1 MAVSLIRSIIL
12 YLLVVSVYRLMGKRQ
27 IGELQPS
34 ELVLAIMISDV
45 ASVPMQS
52 VTTPLVSGII
62 PVLTL
67 MFIEVSLSFIAQ
79 KSDKLRKVITG
90 APSLIIAEGKLQIK
104 EMEKLRFNIDDLIE
118 QLRNNGYFD
127 VGEIAFAVLETNGNL
142 SVMPK
147 EQHRP
152 VTVGDMNMNITKA
165 EFTFNIIKDGVL
177 DKVALKKL
185 GHDENW
191 LDAELKKNKI
201 SGIKKVFLLCAD
213 KNGITFIQRKDK
225 KK

>member
-12 YLLVVSVYRLMGKRQ
+12 YGIVVGIYRFMGKRQ
-27 IGELQPS
+27 VGELQPS

-52 VTTPLVSGII
+52 VGTPLVSGIV

-67 MFIEVSLSFIAQ
+67 MFIEITLSFIAQ
-79 KSDKLRKVITG
+79 KSEKLRKVITG

-104 EMEKLRFNIDDLIE
+104 EMERLRFNIDDLME

-147 EQHRP
+147 ERYRP
-152 VTVGDMNMNITKA
+152 VTVGDMNMNLAKA

-177 DKVALKKL
+177 DKDALKKL
-185 GHDENW
+185 GRDENW
-191 LDAELKKNKI
+191 LESELKKNKI

-213 KNGITFIQRKDK
+213 KNGITFVQRKDR
-225 KK
+225 

>member
-1 MAVSLIRSIIL
+1 MAVSLIRSVIL

-79 KSDKLRKVITG
+79 KSNKLRKVITG
-90 APSLIIAEGKLQIK
+90 APSLIIAEGRLQVK

-127 VGEIAFAVLETNGNL
+127 VGEIAFAVLETNGHL
-142 SVMPK
+142 SIMPK
-147 EQHRP
+147 EDFRP
-152 VTVGDMNMNITKA
+152 VTLRDINKNLDKA

-177 DKVALKKL
+177 DKDALKKL
-185 GHDENW
+185 GRDENW
-191 LDAELKKNKI
+191 LHDELRKNKI

-213 KNGITFIQRKDK
+213 KNGVTFIQRKDK

>member
-1 MAVSLIRSIIL
+1 MAVSLIRSVIL

-52 VTTPLVSGII
+52 ATTPLVSGIV

-67 MFIEVSLSFIAQ
+67 MFIEVSPSFIAQ
-79 KSDKLRKVITG
+79 KSEKLRKVITG
-90 APSLIIAEGKLQIK
+90 APSLIIAEGKLQVK

-142 SVMPK
+142 SIMPK
-147 EQHRP
+147 EEHRP
-152 VTVGDMNMNITKA
+152 VTIKDLNVNKGKA

-177 DKVALKKL
+177 DKDALKKL
-185 GHDENW
+185 GHDEAWVNS
-191 LDAELKKNKI
+191 EIKKHKI
-201 SGIKKVFLLCAD
+201 SSIKKVFLLCAD
-213 KNGITFIQRKDK
+213 KNGVTFIQRKEFK
-225 KK
+225 K